1 MCALMLG
8 GLATCQAVML
18 AENGKASHVIVV
30 ADNGQ
35 AVLNTAAKE
44 LAEHLKA
51 VTGGE
56 FQIVAPQQRT
66 AGQKAL
72 VIEAIDSK
80 PDGIA
85 ITFDGDD
92 IHLA

>member
-1 MCALMLG
+1 MRKLMCALMLG

-44 LAEHLKA
+44 LAEQFKA
-51 VTGGE
+51 DGCDDHT
-56 FQIVAPQQRT
+56 
-66 AGQKAL
+66 
-72 VIEAIDSK
+72 IEKFIR
-80 PDGIA
+80 
-85 ITFDGDD
+85 
-92 IHLA
+92 